1 MLSRA
6 EAARISALQRRK
18 TREREGLFI
27 AEGVRVVEEL
37 LSSTIVLRSVV
48 AAPSLGDT
56 ERGQALLARARGRCV
71 VLESSESELA
81 RLTGTETPQGVLAV
95 AEIPVRR
102 LEDVDAAGSGPVLV
116 LDAVQDPGN
125 LGTLIRT
132 ADAFG
137 TRVVIALP
145 GTVDAW
151 NPKVVR
157 AAAGSLFRTAVVYTG
172 VAAAARWLR
181 SEGYHVFAADTGG
194 AAADGL
200 TRAARSALVV
210 GNEGAGLSKDGAAL
224 ADELV
229 AIPMA
234 GRAESLNVAIA
245 AGILLYVLTRGNA

>member
-1 MLSRA
+1 MVSRA
-6 EAARISALQRRK
+6 EAARITALQRRK

-27 AEGVRVVEEL
+27 ADGVRVVEEL
-37 LSSTIVLRSVV
+37 LSSAIVLRSVV
-48 AAPSLGDT
+48 VAPSLEDT
-56 ERGQALLARARGRCV
+56 ERGRALLARVRGQCV
-71 VLESSESELA
+71 VQETSDSELA
-81 RLTGTETPQGVLAV
+81 RLAGTETSQGVLVV

-102 LEDVDAAGSGPVLV
+102 LEDLDAAVSAPVLA

-137 TRVVIALP
+137 ARAVIALS

-157 AAAGSLFRTAVVYTG
+157 AAAGSLFRTPIVYTG
-172 VAAAARWLR
+172 VDAATRWLR
-181 SEGYHVFAADTGG
+181 SEGYHVYAAD
-194 AAADGL
+194 AAGTDIDGF
-200 TRAARSALVV
+200 TPAARSALVV
-210 GNEGAGLSKDGAAL
+210 GNEGGGLSKEGAAL

-234 GRAESLNVAIA
+234 GGAESLNVAIA